1 MCVAG
6 QDPEGSPEC
15 TGGLAKYS
23 FACVVLHSLVY
34 SIFIDLYVPGPV
46 IDTRNR
52 TSEQNRQKYAFLHE
66 AHTLVNCLWLKRFNK
81 PAGDKHDE

>member
-23 FACVVLHSLVY
+23 FACVVLHSLIY

-66 AHTLVNCLWLKRFNK
+66 AHTLVR
-81 PAGDKHDE
+81 ATARG